1 MLNYYST
8 PPHNH
13 CWPLVSSTVNMAK
26 IEPQEKIGP
35 PLELPSEVLEDQGIE
50 DVKPKKYNL

>member
-8 PPHNH
+8 PLHNH
-13 CWPLVSSTVNMAK
+13 YWPLVSSTVNMAK

-35 PLELPSEVLEDQGIE
+35 PLELPSEVLEDQGFE
-50 DVKPKKYNL
+50 DVKPKK